1 MPRSIFGKCRAA
13 CMYLRMIFAAVYL
26 CLFSA
31 QAKEADVIFVD
42 QVSHCVPIL
51 RLLSNARILFY
62 CHYPDQLLSK
72 PGSTLKS
79 LYRLPLDKF
88 EEYSTGRAHKV
99 QFLLTLSRE
108 LLFQILVNSEF
119 TLRVFRETFKTLK
132 NVPVDVLYPG
142 KLNTKD
148 DSSDFLFLSA
158 SNESFCKKSTK
169 AKSIHHPER
178 PTRYFFC

>member
-1 MPRSIFGKCRAA
+1 MSPVFVLFALVTVFCDWMPRSIFGKCRAA

-79 LYRLPLDKF
+79 FYRLPLDKF

-99 QFLLTLSRE
+99 HFFNCMPRIILSDTCKLRIYTSS
-108 LLFQILVNSEF
+108 FQRNF
-119 TLRVFRETFKTLK
+119 QNPQKC
-132 NVPVDVLYPG
+132 
-142 KLNTKD
+142 
-148 DSSDFLFLSA
+148 A
-158 SNESFCKKSTK
+158 S
-169 AKSIHHPER
+169 
-178 PTRYFFC
+178 

>member
-142 KLNTKD
+142 ILNTKD